1 MLTIFAATY
10 AAVFI
15 AEIVGDKLL
24 YTTGILATR
33 YRSLPVII
41 GMALAFMLKMGV
53 AVMVGQALA
62 QLPKPAIALLTAASF
77 LGVILIIWRQSDD
90 LPPEEA
96 PKTDAIARPALVTFA
111 TIFLSEWADV
121 GMLAAATMAAN
132 NPNALLVVWLAAV
145 SAMITKGLIAA
156 SVGAGLRKWIRNK
169 IQPKHLRY
177 VSVIALA
184 VLGAAAVAEDMGW
197 IDED

>member
-1 MLTIFAATY
+1 MLTVFAATY

-53 AVMVGQALA
+53 AVMVGQVVS
-62 QLPKPAIALLTAASF
+62 QLPKPLIAILTAGSF
-77 LGVILIIWRQSDD
+77 IGVMLVIWRQSDD
-90 LPPEEA
+90 LPSGQEPRS
-96 PKTDAIARPALVTFA
+96 DAIARPVLVTFA

-132 NPNALLVVWLAAV
+132 NPHALVVVWLAAV

-156 SVGAGLRKWIRNK
+156 SIGAGIRQWVRNK

-184 VLGAAAVAEDMGW
+184 ILGAAAVAEDMGW